1 MELWGGGVIMDME
14 YKIFMADIIG
24 QICDYATD
32 HGMDPDDTLKT
43 IATNILQFTEI
54 ASCAGWN
61 KEV

>member
-1 MELWGGGVIMDME
+1 MDME
-14 YKIFMADIIG
+14 DKIFMVDIIS

-32 HGMDPDDTLKT
+32 HGLDPDDTLKI

-61 KEV
+61 KEEE